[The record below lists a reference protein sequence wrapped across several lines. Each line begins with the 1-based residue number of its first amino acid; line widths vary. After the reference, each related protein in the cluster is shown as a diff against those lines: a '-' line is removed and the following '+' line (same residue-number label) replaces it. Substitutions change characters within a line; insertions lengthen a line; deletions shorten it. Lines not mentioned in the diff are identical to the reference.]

1 MKRFCP
7 FLLSALFSL
16 LTTACLGILD
26 DIDKPLE
33 DPQLSLSA
41 SPSSLSFPAEGGTL
55 SFRVN
60 TAYPSW
66 WAEKD
71 GDWYRAFFDE
81 TMVQVVVPENT
92 TRQERRG
99 VIYLRGSKDGE
110 KVHRSVDVPFTQ
122 AAGGEE
128 APSNVSAN
136 IGQEGGEVKAGHLS
150 VTIPGG
156 TFNANTQV
164 KVEKQ
169 AENSIREGQ
178 EASDF
183 YKITLPINTSGPITL
198 SLESDYLGEDVDF
211 IAHAPSAGMHDF
223 AEGYSDANLDASYA
237 DGHYTVTIPAIENG
251 GETGSLDI
259 SFGLVKRIGTQ
270 ADTRASTG
278 TIKPDVNWDR
288 QLYYTLE
295 LNDKVNK
302 YAQEAID
309 KIISLGFDIVKDPN
323 RIIYIHLCRNKDEEE
338 WGGFRQSYVFDRWSV
353 LELNDRKL
361 SSATEE
367 EVAKTI
373 YHEIFHYFQADYD
386 PRGPAS
392 KGRNVYCDWLMLREA
407 GGTWIET
414 LVGSPTSSVLQDN
427 IAPVFRSL
435 DPQDELYPGV
445 YKSGIFID
453 TMKKDVKFQPHGYGL
468 GALLNFIYQK
478 HGAAAMVTLYQQMK
492 KNKDTT
498 RACLEGMATEI
509 QSNLFSWGYQDF
521 LKDLAQGKVV
531 SNIAFLS
538 LTPEEE
544 VQEAQVN
551 FTNAGVSHTFSRKIY
566 PYGGAVDRVDIS
578 KEQFS
583 GETFDGYALMA
594 EEKTPGVFH
603 FAYLQR
609 SGGMYTEICSFG
621 PSDGLTTLCN
631 DAKTLQDIQ
640 KSSAHLFIL
649 TINTGNYSTIQSEL
663 TVSLDKEQ
671 PTLEV
676 PEKTIEVAG
685 FSIDGT
691 FSSFSVR
698 TNQPKI
704 TCESDSGWLKV
715 VRCEQG
721 WSDTWSIYLQGE
733 ENNGETARTAQL
745 TIKAGTDARPDR
757 IVKTVSVRQY
767 LKYEGLFLGWWAS
780 DNNLTKT
787 LTLDSDGKIY
797 KNWGGGE
804 NIGYYWVSAYHES
817 GSSFS
822 GAVIEPDGTEVSFTG
837 KKTNNY
843 GSREMTYQGVSL
855 ANYYDNGM

>member
-1 MKRFCP
+1 MKRFCSL
-7 FLLSALFSL
+7 LLSALFPL
-16 LTTACLGILD
+16 LTTACLGLLD
-26 DIDKPLE
+26 EEEKPQE

-81 TMVQVVVPENT
+81 TSVEIVVPENT
-92 TRQERRG
+92 TRQERKG
-99 VIYLRGSKDGE
+99 VIYLRGSKDGT
-110 KVHRSVDVPFTQ
+110 KVHRSVEVPFSQ
-122 AAGGEE
+122 AAGGGE
-128 APSNVSAN
+128 APSKVSAT
-136 IGQEGGEVKAGHLS
+136 IGKDGGDVKAGYLR
-150 VTIPGG
+150 VTIPSG
-156 TFNANTQV
+156 TFAANTEI
-164 KVEKQ
+164 KVEKLP
-169 AENSIREGQ
+169 ENSIREGQ

-183 YKITLPINTSGPITL
+183 YKVTLPVSTSGPITL
-198 SLESDYLGEDVDF
+198 SLEGENLGEGVDF
-211 IAHAPSAGMHDF
+211 IAHAPSAGMHDLK
-223 AEGYSDANLDASYA
+223 EGYSDANLDASYA
-237 DGHYTVTIPAIENG
+237 NGCYTVTIPAIEND

-259 SFGLVKRIGTQ
+259 SFGLVKRIGTR
-270 ADTRASTG
+270 AETRASTG

-295 LNDKVNK
+295 LNEMVNK
-302 YAQEAID
+302 YAREAVD

-361 SSATEE
+361 FFATEE

-386 PRGPAS
+386 PRCPAN
-392 KGRNVYCDWLMLREA
+392 KARNVYCDWLMLQEA

-414 LVGSPTSSVLQDN
+414 LVGSPTSAVLYDN

-435 DPQDELYPGV
+435 DPLDELYPGV

-468 GALLNFIYQK
+468 GALLSFIYQK

-492 KNKDTT
+492 KKKDTT
-498 RACLEGMATEI
+498 RACLEGMAAEI
-509 QSNLFSWGYQDF
+509 QSKLFSWDYQDF
-521 LKDLAQGKVV
+521 LTDLGQGRVI
-531 SNIAFLS
+531 SNIHFLS

-544 VQEAQVN
+544 IQEAQYG
-551 FTNAGVSHTFSRKIY
+551 FTNAGTSHTFSRKIY

-594 EEKTPGVFH
+594 EEKTSGVYH
-603 FAYLQR
+603 FVYLQ
-609 SGGMYTEICSFG
+609 SKGSYTELCNFG
-621 PSDGLTTLCN
+621 SSDGLTTVCN

-649 TINTGNYSTIQSEL
+649 TINTGNYSTIRSEL
-663 TVSLDKEQ
+663 TVSLDKEK

-676 PEKTIEVAG
+676 PEKIETAG
-685 FSIDGT
+685 YAIRSDFAALSAT
-691 FSSFSVR
+691 

-715 VRCEQG
+715 IRCEQG

-733 ENNGETARTAQL
+733 ENNGEAARTAQL

-757 IVKTVSVRQY
+757 IIKTVTVRQY

-804 NIGYYWVSAYHES
+804 NTGYYWVSAYHES

-822 GAVIEPDGTEVSFTG
+822 GAILEPDGTEVSFTG
-837 KKTNNY
+837 RKTNNY
-843 GSREMTYQGVSL
+843 GSREMTYQGVFL

>member
-414 LVGSPTSSVLQDN
+414 LVGSSTSSVLQDN

-468 GALLNFIYQK
+468 GALLSYIYQK

-492 KNKDTT
+492 KKKDTT
-498 RACLEGMATEI
+498 RGCLEGMATEI

-521 LKDLAQGKVV
+521 LLDLAQGKVLF
-531 SNIAFLS
+531 NIAFLS

-609 SGGMYTEICSFG
+609 SGGRYTEICSFG

-663 TVSLDKEQ
+663 TVSLDKEE
-671 PTLEV
+671 PTLKV
-676 PEKTIEVAG
+676 PEKMETAG
-685 FSIDGT
+685 YAVKSDFAAL
-691 FSSFSVR
+691 SVR
-698 TNQPKI
+698 TNQPKV
-704 TCESDSGWLKV
+704 TCESDSRWLKV

-721 WSDTWSIYLQGE
+721 GPDTWSIYLQGE

-787 LTLDSDGKIY
+787 LTLGSDGKIY

>member
-259 SFGLVKRIGTQ
+259 SFGLVKRIGTR
-270 ADTRASTG
+270 AETRASTG

-468 GALLNFIYQK
+468 GALLSYIYQK

-509 QSNLFSWGYQDF
+509 QSKLFSWDYQDF

-603 FAYLQR
+603 FAYLQK
-609 SGGMYTEICSFG
+609 SGGYTELCSFSS
-621 PSDGLTTLCN
+621 SDGLTTLCN

-663 TVSLDKEQ
+663 TVSLDKEE
-671 PTLEV
+671 PTLKV
-676 PEKTIEVAG
+676 PEKMETAG
-685 FSIDGT
+685 YAVKSDFAAL
-691 FSSFSVR
+691 SVT

-721 WSDTWSIYLQGE
+721 WYDTWSIYLQGE